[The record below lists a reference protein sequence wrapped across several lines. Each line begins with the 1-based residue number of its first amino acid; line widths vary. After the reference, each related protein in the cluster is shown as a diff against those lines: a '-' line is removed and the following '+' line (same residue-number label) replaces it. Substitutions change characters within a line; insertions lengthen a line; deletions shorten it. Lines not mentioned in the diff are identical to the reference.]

1 MLSPGSRR
9 ARRWLVALAVVV
21 LLIAGAVAF
30 VLLHKP
36 GNVSHP
42 NVPFTTPTTTAT
54 TPPPT
59 KKKPPKDVVAH
70 FQWPLYGYNFD
81 RTRAFTGESNL
92 HPPFRVG
99 WRFGGNALIEFPPVI
114 DGHVMYFIDDGA
126 TAKAVNTKNGKQIWK
141 THLGTLSA
149 ASPAIAAH
157 QKLIVVPI
165 LSDHGS
171 SPGGGRVAALSMKT
185 GHVVW
190 SRSIPSGT
198 ESSPLVSGHSVYLGD
213 QAGTVYGLNLKNGHV
228 EWTFQASGAVKGGP
242 ALSGGLLYFG
252 DYAGRAYAIRALNGH
267 RVWSTSTSGS
277 QFGFG
282 SGNFYSTPAVA
293 FGRVYMGNTDGFM
306 YSFAAGNGALAWS
319 HSTGAYVYASP
330 SVADVP
336 GAGPTVYEGSY
347 NGEFYAFNARSGAV
361 RWAHPSGGRISGSST
376 IVNGVVYYSVL
387 GTRHTIGLNAANG
400 HVEYSYPNGAFTPV
414 VADPKTV
421 YLTGYNVIYQLI
433 PKTSLRSAHKPRHKK
448 PAKHKRPA
456 HHARHRSHHRSHKR
470 RRHTRSHKHRR
481 R

>member
-1 MLSPGSRR
+1 MAVTTLSGMLSPGPRR
-9 ARRWLVALAVVV
+9 RRWLVALAILVV
-21 LLIAGAVAF
+21 LIAGAVIF

-42 NVPFTTPTTTAT
+42 GLSFTAPTTTAT
-54 TPPPT
+54 TPSPT

-70 FQWPLYGYNFD
+70 FQWPLYGYDFD
-81 RTRAFTGESNL
+81 RTRAFTGQPNL

-99 WRFGGNALIEFPPVI
+99 WKFGGNALIEFPPVI
-114 DGHVMYFIDDGA
+114 DGHVLYFMDDGA
-126 TAKAVNTKNGKQIWK
+126 TAKAVNTTTGKQIWM
-141 THLGTLSA
+141 THLGKLSA

-157 QKLIVVPI
+157 QQMIVVPI

-171 SPGGGRVAALSMKT
+171 SPGDGSVAALSMKT

-190 SRSIPSGT
+190 SRSIPAGS

-213 QAGTVYGLNLKNGHV
+213 QSGTVYGLNLENGHV
-228 EWTFQASGAVKGGP
+228 EWTFHASAAVKGGP

-252 DYAGRAYAIRALNGH
+252 DYAGRVYAIRAANGH
-267 RVWSTSTSGS
+267 QVWSTSTSGS

-293 FGRVYMGNTDGFM
+293 FGRVYLGNTDGFV
-306 YSFAAGNGALAWS
+306 YSFAAGNGALAWA

-330 SVADVP
+330 AVADVP

-347 NGEFYAFNARSGAV
+347 NGDFYAFNARSGGV

-376 IVNGVVYYSVL
+376 VINGVVYYSVL
-387 GTRHTIGLNAANG
+387 GTRRTIGLNAATG
-400 HVEYSYPNGAFTPV
+400 RVEYSYPDGAFTPMI
-414 VADPKTV
+414 ADPKTL
-421 YLTGYNVIYQLI
+421 YLSGYDKIYQLI
-433 PKTSLRSAHKPRHKK
+433 PRTPLKTAHKPR
-448 PAKHKRPA
+448 PRRA
-456 HHARHRSHHRSHKR
+456 HHAARHSGPRSRKHAR
-470 RRHTRSHKHRR
+470 RRH
-481 R
+481 